1 MPLKSTFLAFK
12 KKWYKL
18 PKLGGGGGE
27 VIWAMPKRKHFF
39 CRRCSLRAIAEK
51 SEENKKLSWRWTF
64 FQAVCGDTGAD
75 GDIDENVGRCRGCS
89 GSPAGAWCRPPEM
102 DDGDRL
108 SWPDYH
114 TRPMLEPHTHYH
126 IKLKWFCLTVII
138 SFSQLTLFPSW
149 PPDSR
154 IKLTPDTRCIIQLYT
169 N

>member
-1 MPLKSTFLAFK
+1 MGLLGGQKCLFWPFLPRTQGYDFK
-12 KKWYKL
+12 ITLCWIGT
-18 PKLGGGGGE
+18 PKL
-27 VIWAMPKRKHFF
+27 WQKA
-39 CRRCSLRAIAEK
+39 
-51 SEENKKLSWRWTF
+51 LSWRWTF

-102 DDGDRL
+102 DDGARL

-114 TRPMLEPHTHYH
+114 TRPMLEPHQTHYH
-126 IKLKWFCLTVII
+126 IKLKWSNGQTHYIKLKWFCLTVII